1 MDVNADRS
9 GSPPPAAVA
18 FGVIGAAGS
27 AQACPN
33 FSLRAAFGTINLP
46 GGFLPDPYLRN
57 VTAGGGFHLPN
68 CVSGAVGWVAAAP
81 DFQFNYGGGAASLT
95 LAILS
100 NADTVLLIND
110 PNGQWFFNDDAA
122 GFGLGAAVSFNR
134 PIPGVYDIWIG
145 TYNRASGIPAQLY
158 ISER

>member
-1 MDVNADRS
+1 MLKKYILA
-9 GSPPPAAVA
+9 AAVA
-18 FGVIGAAGS
+18 VGAVAAAGT

-33 FSLRAAFGTINLP
+33 YSLRAAFGTINLP

-57 VTAGGGFHLPN
+57 VTAGGGYYLPN
-68 CVSGAVGWVAAAP
+68 CGLNWGGWVAAAP
-81 DFQFNYGGGAASLT
+81 DFQFTYGGGAASLT
-95 LAILS
+95 LAIIS

-110 PNGQWFFNDDAA
+110 PNGQWFFSDDAP

-134 PIPGVYDIWIG
+134 PIAGVYDIWIG

>member
-1 MDVNADRS
+1 MLKKYALA
-9 GSPPPAAVA
+9 AAVA

-100 NADTVLLIND
+100 SADTVLLIND

-134 PIPGVYDIWIG
+134 PTPGVYDIWIG